1 MSPPFQVLVVESNP
15 ADAFL
20 IAEGLKQAGMHN
32 GLTTMEDSRK
42 ALDYL
47 EKGNLPDLVILD
59 LNLAPLSGFQLLSKI
74 RSTPALGAIPVVV
87 MSGSEDS
94 RDVLKAYELRAN
106 CYIVKPSSLEEFLR
120 SMRIWYEYWSTVVR
134 LPPKI
139 NRETEV

>member
-1 MSPPFQVLVVESNP
+1 MSSLFHVLVVESSP

-20 IAEGLKQAGMHN
+20 IAEGLKQAGMRD
-32 GLTTMEDSRK
+32 GLMTMEDSRK

-59 LNLAPLSGFQLLSKI
+59 LNLAPMSGFQLLSKI
-74 RSTPALGAIPVVV
+74 RSSPTLSALPVMI

-94 RDVLKAYELRAN
+94 RDVRKAYELRAN
-106 CYIVKPSSLEEFLR
+106 CYIVKPGNLQQFLR
-120 SMRIWYEYWSTVVR
+120 SMRIWYEYWSTVAR

-139 NRETEV
+139 SRETEV